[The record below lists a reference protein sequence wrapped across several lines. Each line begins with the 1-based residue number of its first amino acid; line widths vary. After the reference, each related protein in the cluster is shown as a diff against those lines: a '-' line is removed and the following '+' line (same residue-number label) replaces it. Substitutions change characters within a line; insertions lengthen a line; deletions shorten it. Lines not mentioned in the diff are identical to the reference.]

1 MAGATARIPEC
12 LPCYGNKLPVV
23 AVGMQS
29 QFQNSEGIGVADFT
43 VSDRLG
49 ENPMA
54 ILSARARDEFANA
67 ARVIEMSLRVL
78 RSKPLVIVVMA
89 VNHNVRA
96 SRVQCLP
103 ALAEMSLHSLRR
115 RHTRYS

>member
-12 LPCYGNKLPVV
+12 LACYGNKLPVV

-29 QFQNSEGIGVADFT
+29 QFQNSVCIGVAHFT

-67 ARVIEMSLRVL
+67 VRAIEMSVRILRC
-78 RSKPLVIVVMA
+78 KPLVIVIMA
-89 VNHNVRA
+89 VDHDVCA
-96 SRVQCLP
+96 CRVERLP
-103 ALAEMSLHSLRR
+103 
-115 RHTRYS
+115 